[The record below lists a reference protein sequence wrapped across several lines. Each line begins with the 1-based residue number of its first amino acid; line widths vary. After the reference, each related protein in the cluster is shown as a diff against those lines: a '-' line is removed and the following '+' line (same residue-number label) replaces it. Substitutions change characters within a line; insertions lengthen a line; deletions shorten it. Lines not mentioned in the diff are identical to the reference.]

1 MFPKSFKILKAQAI
15 LNEVSEQLSYALNNL
30 INIVDIST
38 IIFGH
43 SGVYLPDT
51 MLDSIAQNLNK
62 ISLFRYNR
70 TIKIYKS
77 SFDEDSPIL
86 GAACNVLD
94 QLFSGNLIPEV

>member
-1 MFPKSFKILKAQAI
+1 MILD
-15 LNEVSEQLSYALNNL
+15 EVSEQLSYALNNL

-43 SGVYLPDT
+43 SGVHLPDT
-51 MLDSIAQNLNK
+51 MLESIAQKLNK

-70 TIKIYKS
+70 TIEYCKS
-77 SFDEDSPIL
+77 AFDEDSPIL

-94 QLFSGNLIPEV
+94 KLSGNLIPEI